1 MMKKITLSLFTICLF
16 LQACNMG
23 TPTQANAYVRFME
36 DEQSYQSEVSFSDS
50 EGKVKSLE
58 DVFFIDGAMEKRNI
72 PSKGIVYKAEKDGA
86 FVSPMLIKAKNEK
99 GELVSFEVNM
109 IPIGNLGIKEPQLSR
124 TNGFTVTWQGAF
136 AADEELVALV
146 TDEEGT
152 SESVNIKVAKDE
164 TDHFVEPGQ
173 IKALANGKGTIAFI
187 KIRNYN
193 VEGEHCNAKV
203 LAEYYT
209 KPVNILIGE

>member
-1 MMKKITLSLFTICLF
+1 MKKIALGFYIICVF
-16 LQACNMG
+16 LQSCNMG
-23 TPTQANAYVRFME
+23 TPINANAYVRFME
-36 DEQSYQSEVSFSDS
+36 DEQSYQSEVSFSNS
-50 EGKVKSLE
+50 EGKVQTLE
-58 DVFFIDGAMEKRNI
+58 DVFFVDGAMEKRNI
-72 PSKGIVYKAEKDGA
+72 PNKGVVYKSEKDGA
-86 FVSPMLIKAKNEK
+86 FVSPMTIKAKNEK
-99 GELVSFEVNM
+99 GEILSFDMSIV
-109 IPIGNLGIKEPQLSR
+109 PIGNLGIKEPQLSR
-124 TNGFTVTWQGAF
+124 TNGFTVAWQGTF

-173 IKALANGKGTIAFI
+173 IKALANGKGTIAFV
-187 KIRNYN
+187 KVRTCS
-193 VEGEHCNAKV
+193 VEGERCNAKV